1 MSNVSAP
8 SLHPLPARPDWAAGI
23 KAQPTLH
30 PPRSRHDSNNNSR
43 NMSPTRAASGVQVQ
57 NQPQQSTPQQLTPIF
72 LQPTDFPPL
81 TSISATDKRPAVG
94 GAWTNPKLTARSI
107 LAPNAGNANQGNAL
121 FSHGAGVAHGVLAN
135 PNRLEEDE
143 RGFERPPPKTN
154 TELFNPKGGAKRGA
168 VQSSPQAQSQQSPP
182 SVTSSQSFNS
192 RQLTDGNARGEDM
205 ARNEAVANAIL
216 VDGVSSLKLQTQSGA
231 TGSERE
237 AAGSVRVG
245 GCAEGVSHDSI
256 GSPNMTV
263 PAAEADTRAPS

>member
-43 NMSPTRAASGVQVQ
+43 NMSPTRAASGVL
-57 NQPQQSTPQQLTPIF
+57 PQQSTPQQLTPIF

>member
-8 SLHPLPARPDWAAGI
+8 SMHPLPARPDWAAGI

-30 PPRSRHDSNNNSR
+30 PPRSRHDSSNNSR
-43 NMSPTRAASGVQVQ
+43 NMSPTRTPSGAQVQ

-121 FSHGAGVAHGVLAN
+121 FNHGAGVAHGGLTN
-135 PNRLEEDE
+135 PSRLEEDE

-168 VQSSPQAQSQQSPP
+168 VQTSPP
-182 SVTSSQSFNS
+182 SVPSPTQNFS
-192 RQLTDGNARGEDM
+192 RQQTDGNSRGEDK

-231 TGSERE
+231 TSSERE
-237 AAGSVRVG
+237 GVGSVRVG

-263 PAAEADTRAPS
+263 RAAEADTRAP